1 MSKEDGYVW
10 EIETLEMVIDNM
22 KNGVTDTEFMVEW
35 LLEVVNSIDGEDE

>member
-22 KNGVTDTEFMVEW
+22 KNGVSDTEFMTEW
-35 LLEVVNSIDGEDE
+35 LLNVINSLEEGE